1 MVPRHATWHM
11 TSMEALRWLCGIL
24 AVIFGAALIS
34 GVVAHGSA
42 STQMSIYGGAAWP
55 VYMLT
60 YAWMKADARAR
71 GSAPA
76 PGAMPLIPVLLPI
89 AVPYYLLA
97 TRRRWRKILAVCVLT
112 GYIGFAQVLLYLG
125 EFVGRWLVT

>member
-1 MVPRHATWHM
+1 M
-11 TSMEALRWLCGIL
+11 TSVKARRWLFGIL
-24 AVIFGAALIS
+24 AVILSAAFIS

-42 STQMSIYGGAAWP
+42 NIQMSIYSFAAWP

-71 GSAPA
+71 GSAPP
-76 PGAMPLIPVLLPI
+76 PGAIPLIPVLLPI

-97 TRRRWRKILAVCVLT
+97 TRRRWHKILAVCFLT
-112 GYIGFAQVLLYLG
+112 GYIGITLVLLGLG
-125 EFVGRWLVT
+125 ECFGRWLVT